1 MAPIF
6 SHRSPIPRTRQD
18 YRRFRP
24 YIRENFNE
32 CCAYCLLH
40 ELLAGGAENFEL
52 DHFKPKSRH
61 PDLTHV
67 YENIY
72 YSCHPCNNIKHD
84 IWPTDELRAKGY
96 RFVDPCH
103 DDFSTH
109 FTEADGRWEPLTAAG
124 DYSQER
130 LRLNREHLIKI
141 RRMLVQ
147 MLNKLGAPP
156 LDWNQPLKQQ
166 IAPLMHFISDS

>member
-6 SHRSPIPRTRQD
+6 SHRSPAPMTTRD
-18 YRRFRP
+18 YRRFRS
-24 YIRENFNE
+24 YIREDFSA

-52 DHFKPKSRH
+52 DHFKPKSQFR
-61 PDLTHV
+61 DLIHV

-84 IWPTDELRAKGY
+84 VWPTDELLARGY

-103 DDFSTH
+103 DAFSTH
-109 FTEADGRWEPLTAAG
+109 FTEVDGRWEPLTPAG
-124 DYSQER
+124 EYSRER
-130 LRLNREHLIKI
+130 LRLNRSHLVRI
-141 RRMLVQ
+141 RQMLVL
-147 MLNKLGAPP
+147 MLNNIGAPP

-166 IAPLMHFISDS
+166 LAPLLYLISNA

>member
-1 MAPIF
+1 MASIF
-6 SHRSPIPRTRQD
+6 SHRLPAPIITRD

-24 YIRENFNE
+24 YIREDFSE

-52 DHFKPKSRH
+52 DHFRPKSRY

-67 YENIY
+67 YENLY
-72 YSCHPCNNIKHD
+72 YSCHPCNNIKRHF
-84 IWPTDELRAKGY
+84 WPTDALLARGY

-109 FTEADGRWEPLTAAG
+109 FTEVDGRWEPITPAG

-130 LRLNREHLIKI
+130 LRLNRKHLVEI
-141 RRMLVQ
+141 RRIIAQL
-147 MLNKLGAPP
+147 LNHLGAPP

-166 IAPLMHFISDS
+166 IAPLIPHIPDS

>member
-1 MAPIF
+1 
-6 SHRSPIPRTRQD
+6 
-18 YRRFRP
+18 
-24 YIRENFNE
+24 
-32 CCAYCLLH
+32 
-40 ELLAGGAENFEL
+40 LLAGGAENFEL
-52 DHFKPKSRH
+52 DHFKPRSRC
-61 PDLTHV
+61 PDLTHA

-72 YSCHPCNNIKHD
+72 YSCHICNHIKHD

-96 RFVDPCH
+96 RFVDPCY

-109 FTEADGRWEPLTAAG
+109 FVEVDGRWESLTPAG

-130 LRLNREHLIKI
+130 LRLNRKHLIEI

-156 LDWNQPLKQQ
+156 LNWNRPLKQQ
-166 IAPLMHFISDS
+166 IAPLIHFLSDL

>member
-1 MAPIF
+1 M
-6 SHRSPIPRTRQD
+6 TTQD

-24 YIRENFNE
+24 YIREDFNE

-40 ELLAGGAENFEL
+40 ELLTGGAENFEL
-52 DHFKPKSRH
+52 DHFKPKSQY
-61 PDLTHV
+61 PDLMYV

-84 IWPTDELRAKGY
+84 SWPTDELHAKGY

-109 FTEADGRWEPLTAAG
+109 LTEVDGQWEPLTPAG

-130 LRLNREHLIKI
+130 LRLNRKHLVQI

-166 IAPLMHFISDS
+166 IAPLIHLISDSEIGSLK